1 MGRMADTV
9 LKKSNEAEREFERK
23 LLRAAAERDKRAEDD
38 EKLKKNQARKRDI
51 DIKKVL
57 E

>member
-1 MGRMADTV
+1 MADTV